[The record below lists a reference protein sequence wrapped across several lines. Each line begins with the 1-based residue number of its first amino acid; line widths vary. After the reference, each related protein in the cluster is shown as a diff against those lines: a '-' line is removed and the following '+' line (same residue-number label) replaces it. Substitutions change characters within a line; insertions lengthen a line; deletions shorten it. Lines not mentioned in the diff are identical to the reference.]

1 MPDRDGRRML
11 HRRAQRGVTL
21 LELMIAITLV
31 AAISAGLLMAMHT
44 SLLVYEKVNHRL
56 DDNRRVLGLERTLES
71 QVSDVMPVQGSCA
84 TTAGPLMPVSVF
96 NGDAQSLRFVSSFSM
111 AEGARGYPRLVEY
124 QVAPDPSG
132 GVRLMMNERIYTG
145 PAGIAPLCLDRMFL
159 PIQLTQQSIQ
169 MAGNLA
175 LCQIDYQVPVPDS
188 PLGGAWVP
196 AWNRPNLPHTVRIE
210 MNPLHPDPAG
220 LPMLTLTVPIRVTRQ
235 VGVPY
240 PDYLQ

>member
-1 MPDRDGRRML
+1 MPDHDRLGMIRRSS
-11 HRRAQRGVTL
+11 QRGVTL

-31 AAISAGLLMAMHT
+31 AAISVGLLMAMRT
-44 SLLVYEKVNHRL
+44 SLLVYQKVNHRL
-56 DDNRRVLGLERTLES
+56 DDDRRILGLERTLES

-84 TTAGPLMPVSVF
+84 TTAGPPVLLSAF
-96 NGDAQSLRFVSSFSM
+96 NGDAQSLRFVSSFSL

-132 GVRLMMNERIYTG
+132 GLRLMMNERIYTG
-145 PAGIAPLCLDRMFL
+145 PAGIAPLCLDRIFL
-159 PIQLTQQSIQ
+159 PIQLTSQSIQ
-169 MAGNLA
+169 VAGNLA
-175 LCQIDYQVPVPDS
+175 RCQIDYQAPVRDS
-188 PLGGAWVP
+188 PLGGAWLP
-196 AWNRPNLPHTVRIE
+196 FWNQPNLPHTLRIE